1 MRLIDRTMVNL
12 SSGTRQDLLGHISLF
27 EKRNGNYY
35 YVYFIEAKYFGMKE
49 VELNTDKIIKEDR
62 TNDEYH
68 YSLDIFFS
76 DKTRYLGWDNM
87 FGADFMTESYEPT
100 LRAKV

>member
-12 SSGTRQDLLGHISLF
+12 SRALRHDLLGHISLF

-35 YVYFIEAKYFGMKE
+35 YLYFIEERYFGMKE
-49 VELNTDKIIKEDR
+49 VELNTDKIIQEDR
-62 TNDEYH
+62 IDDEYH
-68 YSLDIFFS
+68 YSLDIFFV

-87 FGADFMTESYEPT
+87 FGTDFMTESYEPI

>member
-12 SSGTRQDLLGHISLF
+12 APGPGNNLLGHISLF

-35 YVYFIEAKYFGMKE
+35 YLYFIEERYFGMKE
-49 VELNTDKIIKEDR
+49 VELNTDKIIKEER
-62 TNDEYH
+62 INDEYH

-76 DKTRYLGWDNM
+76 DCDTYFFYNFYFSILCQTIV
-87 FGADFMTESYEPT
+87 F
-100 LRAKV
+100 

>member
-12 SSGTRQDLLGHISLF
+12 GGLPGSDLLGHISLF

-35 YVYFIEAKYFGMKE
+35 YLYFIEERYFGMKE
-49 VELNTDKIIKEDR
+49 VELNTDKIIKEER
-62 TNDEYH
+62 INDEYH

-76 DKTRYLGWDNM
+76 DKTRYLGWDKM
-87 FGADFMTESYEPT
+87 FGEDFMNDSYEPI